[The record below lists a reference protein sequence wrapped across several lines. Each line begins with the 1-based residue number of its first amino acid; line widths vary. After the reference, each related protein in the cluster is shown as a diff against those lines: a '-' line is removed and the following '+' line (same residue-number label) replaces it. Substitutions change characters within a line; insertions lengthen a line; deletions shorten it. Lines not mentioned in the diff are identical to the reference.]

1 MKKIFTL
8 ISAVVVSLMVMCVTA
23 FAATEDVELS
33 VTRAMSTNGQW
44 GQSITYSKSDF
55 DASRITPESQVLVE
69 YEVEGEMPASGW
81 HPVELIFQRYEIE
94 PVIWCQIY
102 PSEFDEDSA
111 VYSYE
116 NILATYTD
124 KGGAD
129 DFSDVNNICFGDS
142 GVVIKVTKVTIT
154 NCTIP
159 ETTVT
164 TTAATTTET
173 VTEAETTVAETTAET
188 TAAKQEEKAEEKADD
203 DKLIITVIII
213 AAAVV
218 VIAAVVVVIVV
229 VKKNRRR
236 FY

>member
-1 MKKIFTL
+1 MQKIFTL

-55 DASRITPESQVLVE
+55 DASRITPESQVMVE
-69 YEVEGEMPASGW
+69 YEVEGEMPANGW
-81 HPVELIFQRYEIE
+81 HPVELIFQRYQIE

-111 VYSYE
+111 VYNYDS
-116 NILATYTD
+116 ILATYAD
-124 KGGAD
+124 KGGAE
-129 DFSDVNNICFGDS
+129 DFSDVDNICFGDS

-164 TTAATTTET
+164 TTEATTTEA
-173 VTEAETTVAETTAET
+173 VTEAETTVAETTAAET
-188 TAAKQEEKAEEKADD
+188 TAVQQEEKAEEDDD

-213 AAAVV
+213 AVAVV